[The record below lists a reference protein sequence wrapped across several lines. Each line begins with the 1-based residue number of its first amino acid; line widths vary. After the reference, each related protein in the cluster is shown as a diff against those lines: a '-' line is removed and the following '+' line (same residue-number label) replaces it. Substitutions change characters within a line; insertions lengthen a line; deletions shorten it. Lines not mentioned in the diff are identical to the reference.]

1 MGEGP
6 RPEAGPVTENATF
19 PAQHVGNFGLEEP
32 SRVIALISV
41 NPFNNVNHSQ
51 NDQVIAPPISAA
63 ASAILPV
70 PILKSSSAAQRWQ
83 GRLPLLALHRLLRDT
98 QQAPTQAENSQSKGL
113 QIR

>member
-51 NDQVIAPPISAA
+51 NDHGHRSSNLSCRQCHSACADSEKFFRCSTLARASSLTCSSQA
-63 ASAILPV
+63 A
-70 PILKSSSAAQRWQ
+70 
-83 GRLPLLALHRLLRDT
+83 
-98 QQAPTQAENSQSKGL
+98 
-113 QIR
+113 